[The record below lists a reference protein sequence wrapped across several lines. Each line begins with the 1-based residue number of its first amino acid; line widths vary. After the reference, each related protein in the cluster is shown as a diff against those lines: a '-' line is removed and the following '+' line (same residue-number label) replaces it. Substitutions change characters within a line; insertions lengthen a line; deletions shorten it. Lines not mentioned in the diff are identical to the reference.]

1 MPRRGERGSRQ
12 AAKPLERGGQ
22 VSRIETR
29 ELIYT
34 NPKGT
39 AMRRVIRPGNYRCS
53 QLVAQL
59 AHAWITHH
67 RTTAL
72 TNSQTYTRVI
82 RLLAEFTDG
91 CLAAGGL
98 EAAEARL
105 DGAVIDLTEVIF
117 AFEKDVQDRY
127 PTDSP
132 TGSLGESFR

>member
-1 MPRRGERGSRQ
+1 MPRRGERGFRQ

-39 AMRRVIRPGNYRCS
+39 AMRRVIRHGNYRCS

-59 AHAWITHH
+59 AHAWIAHH
-67 RTTAL
+67 RATAL
-72 TNSQTYTRVI
+72 TNSQTQTRVT

-91 CLAAGGL
+91 CLAPGGW
-98 EAAEARL
+98 RRPKH
-105 DGAVIDLTEVIF
+105 DWTERSSTWR
-117 AFEKDVQDRY
+117 K
-127 PTDSP
+127 
-132 TGSLGESFR
+132 

>member
-1 MPRRGERGSRQ
+1 MRACRVAVDRRPEV
-12 AAKPLERGGQ
+12 
-22 VSRIETR
+22 VSRA
-29 ELIYT
+29 
-34 NPKGT
+34 G
-39 AMRRVIRPGNYRCS
+39 AVARPRQWANAL
-53 QLVAQL
+53 Q
-59 AHAWITHH
+59 HAWIAHH
-67 RTTAL
+67 RATAL

-91 CLAAGGL
+91 CLAARGL
-98 EAAEARL
+98 AAAEARL